1 MEKKIIVLGAIGKTE
16 RKNRDAFRVLS
27 GGVMYALPAHI
38 KSDQPL
44 VTKKWKRN
52 SK

>member
-27 GGVMYALPAHI
+27 GGGVMYALPAHI
-38 KSDQPL
+38 KADQPL
-44 VTKKWKRN
+44 VTKKWKR
-52 SK
+52 K